1 VRQSDIKEQVVE
13 PIISGM
19 NLADMK
25 IYTDNSGEV
34 QEVLLKYVPS
44 YQGPERL
51 PAGGPGSRRLYGADP
66 AV

>member
-1 VRQSDIKEQVVE
+1 MRQSDIKEQVVE

-34 QEVLLKYVPS
+34 QEVLLKYAAPRR
-44 YQGPERL
+44 GPEPL
-51 PAGGPGSRRLYGADP
+51 SGGVYYGQSPINKVIAG
-66 AV
+66 

>member
-1 VRQSDIKEQVVE
+1 MRQSDIKEQVVE

-34 QEVLLKYVPS
+34 QEVLLKHVP
-44 YQGPERL
+44 GTGTA
-51 PAGGPGSRRLYGADP
+51 AGRRPWEQA
-66 AV
+66 AVWG

>member
-1 VRQSDIKEQVVE
+1 MRQSDIKEQVVE

-34 QEVLLKYVPS
+34 QEGRVRARGVLPS
-44 YQGPERL
+44 GAGEALQEL
-51 PAGGPGSRRLYGADP
+51 P
-66 AV
+66 V